1 MMRWKHQL
9 GWRLQLALMVQ
20 VFAAIPIMVL
30 VAYWGNNMPVQMIEL
45 EEVQMIETSDDALEA
60 VGRKVIDVTALQ
72 TQCPC

>member
-1 MMRWKHQL
+1 
-9 GWRLQLALMVQ
+9 
-20 VFAAIPIMVL
+20 MVL

>member
-1 MMRWKHQL
+1 M
-9 GWRLQLALMVQ
+9 GQ
-20 VFAAIPIMVL
+20 VSAAIPIMVL

-45 EEVQMIETSDDALEA
+45 EEVQMIETSDEALEA